1 MTTMNRAQI
10 AGTLHG
16 AEMLADQI
24 AGGRVT
30 PATFQDSPL
39 MEQLVKRIHEV
50 RLVPYMSEPMY
61 AELMQ
66 RRKTISQ
73 RLNALMVFY
82 GNSRASQPETAP
94 DVPQTDGS
102 EHLGKTCFYC
112 GAPSPDKRADNM
124 HGLFTRQII
133 DPSDTEV
140 RYCCAVCDAARGL
153 RTLVKFEA
161 WIDRLRNHVVERRS

>member
-1 MTTMNRAQI
+1 MTRSQI
-10 AGTLHG
+10 AGCLHG

-39 MEQLVKRIHEV
+39 MEQLVKRIEEV
-50 RLVPYMSEPMY
+50 RLVPYLSEPMY
-61 AELMQ
+61 AELML
-66 RRKTISQ
+66 RRKTIAR

-82 GNSRASQPETAP
+82 GHNVAAQPEKAP
-94 DVPQTDGS
+94 EVNVTDGS
-102 EHLGKTCFYC
+102 EHLGKSCFYC

-133 DPSDTEV
+133 DPSDTATHF
-140 RYCCAVCDAARGL
+140 CCATCDNARGL
-153 RTLVKFEA
+153 QTLVKFEA
-161 WIDRLRNHVVERRS
+161 WIERLYRHAAQRKS